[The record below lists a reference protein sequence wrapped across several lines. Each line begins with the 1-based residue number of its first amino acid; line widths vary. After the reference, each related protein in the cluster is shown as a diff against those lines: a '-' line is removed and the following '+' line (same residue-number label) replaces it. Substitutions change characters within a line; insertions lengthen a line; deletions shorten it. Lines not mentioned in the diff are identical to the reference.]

1 MTVRYILELWY
12 ETQHG
17 HHLKCRKAQIKFSE
31 EMQKLYDK
39 LEPPEEQQCMG
50 DEVI

>member
-1 MTVRYILELWY
+1 MTIRKIVELWY

-31 EMQKLYDK
+31 EMQKLHDK
-39 LEPPEEQQCMG
+39 LDPSIEQQCIG